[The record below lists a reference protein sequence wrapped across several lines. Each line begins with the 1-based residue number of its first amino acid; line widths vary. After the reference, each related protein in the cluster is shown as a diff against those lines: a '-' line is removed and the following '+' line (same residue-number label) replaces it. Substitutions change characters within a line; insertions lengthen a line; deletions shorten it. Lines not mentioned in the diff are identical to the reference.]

1 MKHEFKF
8 RNYLFKIVNNSPWPF
23 FIGIIFTLSFYFI
36 YKYYIIYKN
45 LKEANK
51 TLITINLELM
61 NKIKHEHNIDVE
73 FSEKLKMEIIE
84 ELNSNKLQTFK
95 NSNVYIRYDSLYDK
109 NRQIFELYLI
119 SYIDYNPLEIN
130 ITYNSEIIANFYIYI
145 GNKEIS
151 SNSLY
156 KMLKE
161 YILKK
166 YCNNNISKI
175 EEMKS
180 KSKSK
185 PAYYKGI
192 YLIKC

>member
-1 MKHEFKF
+1 
-8 RNYLFKIVNNSPWPF
+8 
-23 FIGIIFTLSFYFI
+23 
-36 YKYYIIYKN
+36 
-45 LKEANK
+45 
-51 TLITINLELM
+51 M